1 MQIGIV
7 GLGRMGSNIA
17 KRLMRAGHE
26 CVVQDIDPA
35 RAQELVAEGAKTA
48 ETLGQLTTLLRPP
61 RIIWLMLPAGKITDG
76 AVTQLGQDLS

>member
-35 RAQELVAEGAKTA
+35 KAQDLLAEGAKTA
-48 ETLGQLTTLLRPP
+48 ETLAQLASLLRPP
-61 RIIWLMLPAGKITDG
+61 RIVWLMLPAAKSPR
-76 AVTQLGQDLS
+76 AR